1 MSKQNKNCKVPTPKE
16 YVEIMLNQVGYIEN
30 LYGRKVIENSCGE
43 GNILIEIVRRYIKDC
58 KKQGYSCEKIAIGLS
73 NDIIAYEIDKEEL
86 KICRKKLNNILK
98 NEHIKNVHWKLRNSD
113 YLKSREKHADFIIG
127 NPPYITYHDLDEKE
141 RKFVQN
147 NFEVC
152 KKGRFDYC
160 YAFIEA
166 SIKSLGVKG
175 KLAYL
180 IPYSIFKNK
189 FANELRDYIKPYL
202 TRIYDYKSIKIFPRI
217 ISTSAIII
225 CEKNN
230 TSNMLNYELVSQKL
244 DYVIEKQNLGPKW
257 VFIDNNVGTKRFGD
271 FFKVANGVATLYNKA
286 FLIERYVED
295 ELYYYVNGMKIE
307 KSLLKTAVSSKSLK
321 NVDNDLLFKIIFP
334 YKIEGNKIKNYTEE
348 EFLKN
353 FPQACLYLQQFKAE
367 LGNRKADKN
376 AKWFEYGRSQSIYG
390 VFGKKLII
398 PMVITNN
405 VVAYEAEAD
414 SVPYAG
420 YFIKQNSQKDMT
432 LTEAK
437 QILESNEFYKYV
449 REHGTPTTVTSYRIS
464 VKDISDFMF

>member
-1 MSKQNKNCKVPTPKE
+1 M
-16 YVEIMLNQVGYIEN
+16 
-30 LYGRKVIENSCGE
+30 
-43 GNILIEIVRRYIKDC
+43 
-58 KKQGYSCEKIAIGLS
+58 
-73 NDIIAYEIDKEEL
+73 
-86 KICRKKLNNILK
+86 
-98 NEHIKNVHWKLRNSD
+98 
-113 YLKSREKHADFIIG
+113 
-127 NPPYITYHDLDEKE
+127 
-141 RKFVQN
+141 
-147 NFEVC
+147 
-152 KKGRFDYC
+152 
-160 YAFIEA
+160 
-166 SIKSLGVKG
+166 
-175 KLAYL
+175 
-180 IPYSIFKNK
+180 
-189 FANELRDYIKPYL
+189 
-202 TRIYDYKSIKIFPRI
+202 
-217 ISTSAIII
+217 
-225 CEKNN
+225 
-230 TSNMLNYELVSQKL
+230 
-244 DYVIEKQNLGPKW
+244 
-257 VFIDNNVGTKRFGD
+257 
-271 FFKVANGVATLYNKA
+271 
-286 FLIERYVED
+286 
-295 ELYYYVNGMKIE
+295 
-307 KSLLKTAVSSKSLK
+307 
-321 NVDNDLLFKIIFP
+321 FKIIFP